1 MAKAIRFTFKD
12 EEYVLQFTK
21 RTIKEMEDKGF
32 RIREIGDRPMTL
44 WPMLFKGA
52 FLANHRSTKES
63 AIEEIYDAMPNKQAL
78 VEAMIELYDEP
89 YSAMMDDPSETDP
102 NVNWTLS

>member
-63 AIEEIYDAMPNKQAL
+63 VVEEIYDAMPNKQAL

-89 YSAMMDDPSETDP
+89 YSAMMDDPDDAVP